1 MNDVILTHKHDAS
14 RCGTV
19 KFSQQLAARLGIPC
33 EPIDRRPFREPLF
46 SIQPD
51 THSDTLDWPE
61 VAAWFGT
68 YDLFLHSG
76 VGGAF
81 AATVQKAR
89 KVYAANKEIAQGLK
103 RLGRIDVIDAWA
115 PATILGKHSRGAVKI
130 LTFGMSHKL
139 QTSRYEALKTEL
151 DAADEDYTIS
161 LSMGLHDGTT
171 LEQADSVVSQ
181 MRALFGERFRY
192 LGFLSDDALS
202 KELKDCDRVA
212 LFYETAAR
220 ANNTTLWA
228 ALDAGKQVYTNTDD
242 LSPDLDA
249 SKYTWNKLE
258 QLIRA

>member
-1 MNDVILTHKHDAS
+1 MNDVILTHAHDAS

-19 KFSQQLAARLGIPC
+19 KFSQQLASRLGIPC
-33 EPIDRRPFREPLF
+33 FSVDQRPFREPLF
-46 SIQPD
+46 SIQPL
-51 THSDTLDWPE
+51 THDDVPDWDLT
-61 VAAWFGT
+61 AAWYGT

-76 VGGAF
+76 IDPVHHGA
-81 AATVQKAR
+81 VLGAR

-103 RLGRIDVIDAWA
+103 RIGRADVIDAWA
-115 PATILGKHSRGAVKI
+115 PATILGKPSRGAVKI

-139 QTSRYEALKTEL
+139 QTSRYEALKVEL
-151 DAADEDYTIS
+151 DDAKEDYTIS